1 MMALLAIML
10 TESWYSCTTIQ
21 NYAVGF
27 FLPVILHQKLGFS
40 GAASQGLSTP
50 PYIAAMFLMLAEG
63 IISDRIRLRYPMLVF
78 NSFLTIMGLCLL
90 VWAPTAAGQ
99 YAGAVF
105 ATAGPSANLP
115 AIMVFQANNIRG
127 TWRRAFSS
135 ASLIGMGG
143 VGGITGSLVF
153 RSQ

>member
-1 MMALLAIML
+1 M
-10 TESWYSCTTIQ
+10 
-21 NYAVGF
+21 
-27 FLPVILHQKLGFS
+27 IL
-40 GAASQGLSTP
+40 
-50 PYIAAMFLMLAEG
+50 MFVEG
-63 IISDRIRLRYPMLVF
+63 VISDRIRLRFPTLVF
-78 NSFLTIMGLCLL
+78 NSLLTIMGLCLL
-90 VWAPTAAGQ
+90 VWAPSAGAQ
-99 YAGAVF
+99 YAGAIF

-127 TWRRAFSS
+127 TWKRAFSS